1 MWCVPLLAWLVAA
14 HAQTWYGLTPGS
26 SPLTLSL
33 VELSDLAVLGRTV
46 ATANVGAGEVAVTD
60 AMRCLAGFCA
70 FMTRAALPGAAASY
84 AYRVNTTTGAL
95 LARTPL
101 PGLCLH
107 MHVDY
112 SSGNLYTLC
121 QGSGASKVYEVAG
134 AAPVLVVD
142 ISAQLGGGARLVQ
155 PGETTHCSA
164 FKSMYI
170 GVARGGAN
178 MDAILT
184 VNLAARTTTTVTLQS
199 PLWRTLWARC
209 DGSNE
214 IGGVAWTPGAGPGAN
229 GTAAFGTLDTTS
241 GAFQPWAS
249 VGVPSELEPSGL
261 LTETETEQA
270 IAAFYPRRVNASA
283 AAGFLWAVDPFS
295 KAGDDFVSPISFN
308 VRPGRARCGR
318 SAHTAA
324 ARLTLTS
331 PPLNSPPPL
340 ARSSLRRPLIAT
352 PRASEQ
358 ISH

>member
-1 MWCVPLLAWLVAA
+1 MPRPSTLLAFLAVA
-14 HAQTWYGLTPGS
+14 HAQTWYGLTPTS
-26 SPLTLSL
+26 SPLSLSL

-46 ATANVGAGEVAVTD
+46 ATVSLGAGEVAVTD
-60 AMRCLAGFCA
+60 AMRCLTGFCA

-84 AYRVNTTTGAL
+84 AYRVSTATGAL

-107 MHVDY
+107 LHVDY

-142 ISAQLGGGARLVQ
+142 VSAQLGARALVQ
-155 PGETTHCSA
+155 PGQTTHCSA

-170 GVARGGAN
+170 GVARGGAG
-178 MDAILT
+178 MDAIVT
-184 VNLAARTTTTVTLQS
+184 VNLAARTTTAVTLQA
-199 PLWRTLWARC
+199 PLWRSLWARC

-214 IGGVAWTPGAGPGAN
+214 IGGVAWAPGAGADSN
-229 GTAAFGTLDTTS
+229 GTATFGTLDTSS
-241 GAFQPWAS
+241 GAFTPWAS

-270 IAAFYPRRVNASA
+270 IAAFYPRRINATA

-295 KAGDDFVSPISFN
+295 KTGDDFVSPISFN
-308 VRPGRARCGR
+308 VRFMGGAPCRAR
-318 SAHTAA
+318 AA
-324 ARLTLTS
+324 QQLSLTPS
-331 PPLNSPPPL
+331 PPHTPFSFL
-340 ARSSLRRPLIAT
+340 ARARAQLIAASFDRDPT
-352 PRASEQ
+352 RA
-358 ISH
+358 